1 MYPPVAPLP
10 PRPPVTLTGEQNAV
24 VRFNGRLGQIKARA
38 GTGKTFVLEHFAQA
52 RPDLKILYVVYN
64 RANRLEAQ
72 ARFPRNTTV
81 HTNHSLS
88 WGVGRRYGQNGVGD
102 IDLHSLLKM
111 DPWRQHFKRVGQ
123 VKNVVETLQ
132 NWLISADS
140 ELTLSHIPPEVR
152 VRYPDRH
159 PRARSLRAA
168 GHEQDMTLMSAET
181 LLDLTRTLW
190 RRASDEKD
198 HDIKMPHDGYLKKYQ
213 LSGPTLNY
221 DVIMVDEAQD
231 SNEVI
236 LNIVL
241 NQRDHAQIL
250 MVGDDCQQ
258 IYGYRGA
265 INAMASVEA
274 DAILPLTRSHRFP
287 EQVAQIANTV
297 LSYKGETMLLSGRTD
312 YDAIVHNDANTFDL
326 TRNHA
331 YISRTNAGLM
341 AEAMRM
347 AEKGERIHFSGGI
360 QKYPIRLVDDAYR
373 LYKGQ
378 RNERMEPELKPF
390 QTWADLVDH
399 AEIFKGSQ
407 EAILVKLITKKKDK
421 IPALTEQVRRCNVE
435 HPDQATVILTSAH
448 RSKGLEW
455 DRVRLGDDFF
465 NPFEER
471 KQRDDEEAKSEEE
484 IKRKQDEE
492 LNLLYVAAT
501 RAKKEIALNP
511 VLREFV
517 RRANLRFDR
526 KPELSDRQEAIVEEG
541 QTLPSPVADELSE
554 AAPVPVG
561 QSNAPASLNESALG
575 VGAKGPMEE
584 WQEVATRWVAN
595 GPRFLA
601 QVLAEVSPERMN
613 TAMRLMDGRQPVDTI
628 LATLAGAA
636 ETQAPVLAGGVRR

>member
-1 MYPPVAPLP
+1 
-10 PRPPVTLTGEQNAV
+10 
-24 VRFNGRLGQIKARA
+24 
-38 GTGKTFVLEHFAQA
+38 
-52 RPDLKILYVVYN
+52 
-64 RANRLEAQ
+64 
-72 ARFPRNTTV
+72 
-81 HTNHSLS
+81 
-88 WGVGRRYGQNGVGD
+88 
-102 IDLHSLLKM
+102 
-111 DPWRQHFKRVGQ
+111 
-123 VKNVVETLQ
+123 
-132 NWLISADS
+132 
-140 ELTLSHIPPEVR
+140 
-152 VRYPDRH
+152 
-159 PRARSLRAA
+159 
-168 GHEQDMTLMSAET
+168 
-181 LLDLTRTLW
+181 
-190 RRASDEKD
+190 
-198 HDIKMPHDGYLKKYQ
+198 
-213 LSGPTLNY
+213 
-221 DVIMVDEAQD
+221 MVDEAQD

-297 LSYKGETMLLSGRTD
+297 LAFKGETMLLSGRTD
-312 YDAIVHNDANTFDL
+312 YDAIVHNDSSTFDL
-326 TRNHA
+326 KRNHA
-331 YISRTNAGLM
+331 FISRTNGGLM

-347 AEKGERIHFSGGI
+347 AELGERIHFSGGI

-407 EAILVKLITKKKDK
+407 EAILVKLINKKKDK

-435 HPDQATVILTSAH
+435 SPDQATVILTSAH

-455 DRVRLGDDFF
+455 DRVRLGEDFF

-471 KQRDDEEAKSEEE
+471 KPRDDDEEKSEEE

-526 KPELSDRQEAIVEEG
+526 KPELAERQDAISEEG
-541 QTLPSPVADELSE
+541 QTLPQSVSDDFAE
-554 AAPVPVG
+554 AAPIPVAE
-561 QSNAPASLNESALG
+561 SLAPVSPVETALALG
-575 VGAKGPMEE
+575 PKGPMEE

-595 GPRFLA
+595 GPRFLS

-613 TAMRLMDGRQPVDTI
+613 TAMQMMDDRQPVDSI

-636 ETQAPVLAGGVRR
+636 DMQAPVLAGGMRR